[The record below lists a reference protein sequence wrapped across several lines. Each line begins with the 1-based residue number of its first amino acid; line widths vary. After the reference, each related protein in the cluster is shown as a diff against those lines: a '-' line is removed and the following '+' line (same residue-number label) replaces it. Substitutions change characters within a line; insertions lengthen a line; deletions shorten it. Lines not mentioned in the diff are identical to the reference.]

1 MDTPNPNGSNGASDR
16 NSHGQFLPGNQ
27 AAVGH
32 GNPHADK
39 AQTWRTALA
48 ETVTE
53 DDLRSVIAK
62 LVEKARAG
70 ERWAVRELLDRCLGK
85 SVQPVAAGIGVSDG
99 GDVTLTLQFDEPRK
113 VIAGIQADVLP
124 RGSGDAADGHTD

>member
-1 MDTPNPNGSNGASDR
+1 MDTPIPNGSNGAIRR
-16 NSHGQFLPGNQ
+16 NSLGQFLPGNQ

-32 GNPHADK
+32 GNPHADQVS
-39 AQTWRTALA
+39 AWRRTLA

-53 DDLRSVIAK
+53 DDLRAVIGK

-85 SVQPVAAGIGVSDG
+85 AIQPVAAAIDVPGSEH
-99 GDVTLTLQFDEPRK
+99 VTLKLKFDEPPQLTGPLARPS
-113 VIAGIQADVLP
+113 D
-124 RGSGDAADGHTD
+124 